1 MNFIAC
7 LVLQR
12 YKSSRNIMRRVD
24 NLLQENKLNHFSG
37 GYRYGRQ
44 NDYENQTA
52 IEPIFATV

>member
-1 MNFIAC
+1 MY

-12 YKSSRNIMRRVD
+12 YKSSRNIMQRAD
-24 NLLQENKLNHFSG
+24 NLLQENKLTNFSG

-44 NDYENQTA
+44 NDYENQIG